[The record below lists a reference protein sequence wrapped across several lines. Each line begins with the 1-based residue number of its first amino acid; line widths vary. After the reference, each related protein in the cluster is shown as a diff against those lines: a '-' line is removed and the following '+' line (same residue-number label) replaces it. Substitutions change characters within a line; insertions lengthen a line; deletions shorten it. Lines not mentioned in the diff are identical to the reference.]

1 MIANKRWL
9 SDKGFLKGGLIFG
22 FFVFLL
28 MGCATAPGGLD
39 PNIKGPQ
46 VVVQPGAVT
55 LGVVSVTRTPIVF
68 MGKGFQPD
76 DSVFIEL
83 LGVDKKGEKVKVPIA
98 DADVDSKGCFTAKV
112 STLVKVTELLRAKL
126 GSNKKMETTI
136 IITQPTIPPGVYTA
150 EAVSMESDAKADCKL
165 NLMAPYSWDKFK
177 DWVGMKKGKIV
188 KK

>member
-1 MIANKRWL
+1 MNAKERWIG
-9 SDKGFLKGGLIFG
+9 DTGYLKGGLIYIFL
-22 FFVFLL
+22 VFLL

-46 VVVQPGAVT
+46 VVVQPDAVT

-68 MGKGFQPD
+68 TGKGFQPD

-83 LGVDKKGEKVKVPIA
+83 LGVEKKGKKIKVPIA
-98 DADVDSKGCFTAKV
+98 DADVDSNGCFTAKV

-126 GSNKKMETTI
+126 GNNKKMETTI
-136 IITQPTIPPGVYTA
+136 IITQPTILPGVYTA
-150 EAVSMESDAKADCKL
+150 KAVSMESDAKADCKL
-165 NLMAPYSWDKFK
+165 TLMAPYSWDKFK
-177 DWVGMKKGKIV
+177 DWVGVRKGKIV

>member
-1 MIANKRWL
+1 
-9 SDKGFLKGGLIFG
+9 
-22 FFVFLL
+22 

-46 VVVQPGAVT
+46 VVVQPEAVT
-55 LGVVSVTRTPIVF
+55 LGVASVTRTPIVF

-83 LGVDKKGEKVKVPIA
+83 LGVEKKGEKVNVPIA
-98 DADVDSKGCFTAKV
+98 DAEVDANGCFTAKV

-150 EAVSMESDAKADCKL
+150 KAVSMESDAKADCKL

-177 DWVGMKKGKIV
+177 DRIGVRKGKIV

>member
-1 MIANKRWL
+1 MIAKKRWIG
-9 SDKGFLKGGLIFG
+9 DTGYLKGGLIC
-22 FFVFLL
+22 VFLVFL
-28 MGCATAPGGLD
+28 VIGCATAPGGLD

-46 VVVQPGAVT
+46 VVVQPEAVT
-55 LGVVSVTRTPIVF
+55 LGVASVTRTPIVF

-83 LGVDKKGEKVKVPIA
+83 LGVDKKGEKVNVPIA
-98 DADVDSKGCFTAKV
+98 DADVDSNGCFTAKV

-150 EAVSMESDAKADCKL
+150 KAVSMESDAKADCKL
-165 NLMAPYSWDKFK
+165 TLMAPYSWDKFK
-177 DWVGMKKGKIV
+177 DWVGMRKGKIV